1 MDRATAKA
9 LRNKLNEVF
18 EQHGIDGYSIHVGN
32 ASYDDA
38 QVTFKV
44 EVREEGASSKEERD
58 LETFAR
64 IDGLDT
70 KRLTFDPRSGK
81 TFVLVGYKTRA
92 RKNPW
97 IVQDMNTGTKYV
109 INDMTAKRWFAKDI
123 A

>member
-44 EVREEGASSKEERD
+44 EVREDGASSKEERD
-58 LETFAR
+58 LETFAN
-64 IDGLDT
+64 IIGLDT
-70 KRLTFDPRSGK
+70 TKITNQQGK
-81 TFVLVGYKTRA
+81 TFTLVGYKTRA

-97 IVQDMNTGTKYV
+97 IVQDMSSGTKYV

>member
-44 EVREEGASSKEERD
+44 EVREDGASSKEERD

-70 KRLTFDPRSGK
+70 SKIADQQGK
-81 TFVLVGYKTRA
+81 SFTLVGYKTRA

-97 IVQDMNTGTKYV
+97 IVQDMKTGTKYV
-109 INDMTAKRWFAKDI
+109 ISDTTAKRWFGKDV

>member
-44 EVREEGASSKEERD
+44 EVREDGAKKNATSKHSPELMGWIPARLQTSRVNLSRWLATRHAPER
-58 LETFAR
+58 TR
-64 IDGLDT
+64 G
-70 KRLTFDPRSGK
+70 SCK
-81 TFVLVGYKTRA
+81 T
-92 RKNPW
+92 
-97 IVQDMNTGTKYV
+97 
-109 INDMTAKRWFAKDI
+109 
-123 A
+123 

>member
-1 MDRATAKA
+1 MDRAVAK
-9 LRNKLNEVF
+9 KLKEKLTEIF
-18 EQHGIDGYSIHVGN
+18 EQHGIDGFTVHVGN

-44 EVREEGASSKEERD
+44 EVREDGAMSKEERD

-64 IDGLDT
+64 VDGLDVN
-70 KRLTFDPRSGK
+70 KIANKQGK
-81 TFVLVGYKTRA
+81 TFTLVGYKTRA

-109 INDMTAKRWFAKDI
+109 INDMTAKRWFGKD
-123 A
+123 AA

>member
-1 MDRATAKA
+1 MDRATAKM
-9 LRNKLNEVF
+9 LRGKLNAIF
-18 EQHGIDGYSIHVGN
+18 EEHGIDGFDLSVGN
-32 ASYDDA
+32 ATFDDA

-44 EVREEGASSKEERD
+44 EVREQGAGSKEERD
-58 LETFAR
+58 LETFAQ

-70 KRLTFDPRSGK
+70 TKIANQQGK
-81 TFVLVGYKTRA
+81 AFALVGYKTRA

-97 IVQDMNTGTKYV
+97 IVQDMSSGTKYV